1 MKITLLET
9 IENDPGVTYPAG
21 TTIEVTRKA
30 GEKLIKAGK
39 AKPQGAPDP
48 VKIDTITEK
57 K

>member
-9 IENDPGVTYPAG
+9 LENDPGVTYPAG
-21 TTIEVTRKA
+21 ATIEVTRKA

-39 AKPQGAPDP
+39 AKPKGAPDP